1 MCGCFEWPSN
11 KRRSQNVIDGRRVS
25 LLRSSNWSKRDTEI
39 PKEALISNHLCKKR
53 GRISVFC
60 HHYSKLWG
68 VLLKFIVTA
77 AVENAAEVKD
87 VWAEGTKK
95 HEISI
100 LMKPNCC
107 FPKRTYTAVYASNKK
122 PTSKSHKQCSEQH
135 QTSAT
140 VQNGEALMSRLPSAA
155 QGWKCVII
163 TPWKLNQSSYVS
175 CLPVYNSYYR
185 ERTGK
190 RTELIISNCTR

>member
-95 HEISI
+95 TWNKYPDEAK
-100 LMKPNCC
+100 LL
-107 FPKRTYTAVYASNKK
+107 FPKKDIYCSIRLQQETNIKK
-122 PTSKSHKQCSEQH
+122 PQTMLRTAPNFSNSTKWGSPDESITECSTRMKMCDYYSMEIKSKFIC
-135 QTSAT
+135 
-140 VQNGEALMSRLPSAA
+140 VLPAS
-155 QGWKCVII
+155 
-163 TPWKLNQSSYVS
+163 L
-175 CLPVYNSYYR
+175 
-185 ERTGK
+185 
-190 RTELIISNCTR
+190 